1 MTEENPAGLDAP
13 DTIVLVHGLW
23 VTPRSWE
30 HWIERYEGRGYR
42 VLAPAYP
49 GFEVEVEA
57 LNEDPS
63 PIEALTI
70 PAVVEHLEGI
80 VGELEKPPII
90 MGHSAGGLFTQIL
103 LDHGYGA
110 AGVVIDSAP
119 AEGVRVTPVSQIRSL
134 FPILK
139 NPANRHRAVGFTKEQ
154 FHYAFANTLSREESD
169 KVYER
174 YHIPAPGSFV
184 WAGPLANFTPGHQDT
199 YVNFRNEDR
208 APLLFIAGGDD
219 NLMPPAVNQSN
230 VKHYRHV
237 QERYRLQGVPWT
249 LALHGGAGRLGG
261 GRRLRPRVGRRARE
275 ESSRWNVASSP
286 RRCQGWVR
294 AGARRRKPRRCSSI
308 GRPFALSHFRMHS
321 GPVWYDARVPLAGP
335 ATNSQHIKD

>member
-1 MTEENPAGLDAP
+1 MTTESTADPAAP

-30 HWIERYEGRGYR
+30 KWVERYENKGYR

-70 PAVVEHLEGI
+70 RGVVEHLEGI
-80 VGELEKPPII
+80 VGELENPPII

-110 AGVVIDSAP
+110 AGVAIDSAP
-119 AEGVRVTPVSQIRSL
+119 AEGVIVTPVSQIRSL
-134 FPILK
+134 FPVLR
-139 NPANRHRAVGFTKEQ
+139 NPANRMRAVGFTPEQ
-154 FHYAFANTLSREESD
+154 FHYAFTNTLSREESE

-174 YHIPAPGSFV
+174 YHIPAPGRFV

-208 APLLFIAGGDD
+208 ASLLFIAGAED

-230 VKHYRHV
+230 AKMYRNSSAVTDYHEFEGRSHYTV
-237 QERYRLQGVPWT
+237 GQDGWEEVADY
-249 LALHGGAGRLGG
+249 ALEWALEHAK
-261 GRRLRPRVGRRARE
+261 RPA
-275 ESSRWNVASSP
+275 A
-286 RRCQGWVR
+286 
-294 AGARRRKPRRCSSI
+294 
-308 GRPFALSHFRMHS
+308 
-321 GPVWYDARVPLAGP
+321 
-335 ATNSQHIKD
+335 

>member
-1 MTEENPAGLDAP
+1 MTTENTPDPAAP

-30 HWIERYEGRGYR
+30 HWIEHYEGKGYR

-70 PAVVEHLEGI
+70 PGVVEHLEGI

-134 FPILK
+134 FPILR

-154 FHYAFANTLSREESD
+154 FHYAFANTLSREDSD
-169 KVYER
+169 EVYER

-199 YVNFRNEDR
+199 YVNFRNEER
-208 APLLFIAGGDD
+208 APLAVHSRWRRQPHAASGQPVERQAL
-219 NLMPPAVNQSN
+219 PP
-230 VKHYRHV
+230 H
-237 QERYRLQGVPWT
+237 QERHRLQGVRWT
-249 LALHGGAGRLGG
+249 LALHGRAGRMGG
-261 GRRLRPRVGRRARE
+261 GSRLRP
-275 ESSRWNVASSP
+275 
-286 RRCQGWVR
+286 
-294 AGARRRKPRRCSSI
+294 
-308 GRPFALSHFRMHS
+308 
-321 GPVWYDARVPLAGP
+321 
-335 ATNSQHIKD
+335 